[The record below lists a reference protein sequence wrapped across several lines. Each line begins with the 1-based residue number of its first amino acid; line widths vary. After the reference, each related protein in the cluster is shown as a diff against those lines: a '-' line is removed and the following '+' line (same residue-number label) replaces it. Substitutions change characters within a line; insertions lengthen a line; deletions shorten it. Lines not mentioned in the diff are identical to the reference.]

1 MQKPAASWLLLCAN
15 CLLGYSQAQQCG
27 FVYLSPKWFAPQKK
41 HPSRSHPGLQ
51 CCAINLQNQF
61 CCIGLFSICLS
72 LPLVCVRAEKVFG
85 EFLSWDLEEASS
97 RLPLKSGQA
106 VTLTVHI
113 KVELDFSGQE
123 SLLQDL
129 NDGEWSGTFSAN
141 YKRGASVPRAGC
153 HGNGDRVDHFMHY
166 VWVQTDRTPPDDS
179 LQTEFKYSKAGIPK
193 PSWRYDLLPACC
205 RPRWFS

>member
-1 MQKPAASWLLLCAN
+1 M
-15 CLLGYSQAQQCG
+15 
-27 FVYLSPKWFAPQKK
+27 
-41 HPSRSHPGLQ
+41 
-51 CCAINLQNQF
+51 
-61 CCIGLFSICLS
+61 
-72 LPLVCVRAEKVFG
+72 CVRAEKVFG

-153 HGNGDRVDHFMHY
+153 HGNGDTEWTISCITFGYRRTEPPPRRQSSNRV
-166 VWVQTDRTPPDDS
+166 QI
-179 LQTEFKYSKAGIPK
+179 L
-193 PSWRYDLLPACC
+193 
-205 RPRWFS
+205 